1 MAGILEGGVFRGLEK
16 LEPVGWESTAGI
28 IAARIRARILDGTF
42 APGSPLGEA
51 QLAARLGVS
60 RGPVREAM
68 QRLIQEGLLT
78 NRRNRGVCVVSLGED
93 EIADIYFARSVIEK
107 EAARILMRSGDTASL
122 DELEDIA
129 SRMSE
134 AAGAVEWAELT
145 NLDLRFHETL
155 VGASG
160 SGRLVRMFGT
170 LVAETRICLS
180 QLEPAYPDHE
190 NLVEEHQN
198 LLEAMRRG
206 DEPGT
211 LELIDKHLA
220 DAVRDLRK
228 NREWGVE
235 SGESGD
241 S

>member
-1 MAGILEGGVFRGLEK
+1 MFRGLEK

-28 IAARIRARILDGTF
+28 IASRIRERIIDGTF

-51 QLAARLGVS
+51 QLASRLGVS

-78 NRRNRGVCVVSLGED
+78 NRRNRGVCVISLDED
-93 EIADIYFARSVIEK
+93 DIADIYSARSVIEK
-107 EAARILMRSGDTASL
+107 EASRILIRTGDTASL
-122 DELEDIA
+122 GELEELT

-134 AAGAVEWAELT
+134 AAGTVEWAELT

-160 SGRLVRMFGT
+160 SGRLMRMFGT

-180 QLEPAYPDHE
+180 QLEPAYPVHE
-190 NLVEEHQN
+190 HLVEEHRS
-198 LLEAMRRG
+198 LLEAMRLG
-206 DEPGT
+206 DEGRT

-228 NREWGVE
+228 NRE
-235 SGESGD
+235 SGD

>member
-1 MAGILEGGVFRGLEK
+1 MEK

-28 IAARIRARILDGTF
+28 IAARIRARIMDGTF

-51 QLAARLGVS
+51 QLASRLGVS

-68 QRLIQEGLLT
+68 QRLIQEGLLI
-78 NRRNRGVCVVSLGED
+78 NRRNRGVCVISLGD
-93 EIADIYFARSVIEK
+93 DAISDIYSARSVIEK
-107 EAARILMRSGDTASL
+107 EAARTLIQTGDTASL
-122 DELEDIA
+122 DELEVLIA
-129 SRMSE
+129 RMSE

-155 VGASG
+155 VASSG

-180 QLEPAYPDHE
+180 QLEPAYPVHE
-190 NLVEEHQN
+190 HLVEEHRS

-206 DEPGT
+206 DEKKT
-211 LELIDKHLA
+211 LELVDKHLA

-228 NREWGVE
+228 NRERGNRERGVE
-235 SGESGD
+235 KNEEPKT
-241 S
+241 

>member
-1 MAGILEGGVFRGLEK
+1 MSRGIEK

-28 IAARIRARILDGTF
+28 IASRIRERIIDGTF

-78 NRRNRGVCVVSLGED
+78 NRRNRGVCVVSLGEKD
-93 EIADIYFARSVIEK
+93 IADVYFARSVIEK
-107 EAARILMRSGDTASL
+107 EAARILIRSDGVAAFG
-122 DELEDIA
+122 ELEDLA
-129 SRMSE
+129 ARMSE

-180 QLEPAYPDHE
+180 QLEPAYPAHE
-190 NLVEEHQN
+190 RLVEEHRS
-198 LLEAMRRG
+198 LLAAMRRG
-206 DEPGT
+206 DETKT
-211 LELIDKHLA
+211 LDLIEKHLA
-220 DAVRDLRK
+220 DAVRDLRE
-228 NREWGVE
+228 NRG
-235 SGESGD
+235 SGNS
-241 S
+241 

>member
-1 MAGILEGGVFRGLEK
+1 MFRGLEK

-28 IAARIRARILDGTF
+28 IASRIRARIIDGTF

-51 QLAARLGVS
+51 QLASRLGVS

-78 NRRNRGVCVVSLGED
+78 NRRNRGVCVISLGED
-93 EIADIYFARSVIEK
+93 DITDIYFARSIIEK
-107 EAARILMRSGDTASL
+107 EAARTLIRTGDTASL
-122 DELEDIA
+122 GELEDLTA
-129 SRMSE
+129 RMSE
-134 AAGAVEWAELT
+134 AAGTVEWAELT

-180 QLEPAYPDHE
+180 QLEPAYPVHE
-190 NLVEEHQN
+190 HLVEEHRS
-198 LLEAMRRG
+198 LLDAMRRG
-206 DEPGT
+206 DERRT
-211 LELIDKHLA
+211 LEFIDKHLA
-220 DAVRDLRK
+220 DAVRDLRES
-228 NREWGVE
+228 REPGMG
-235 SGESGD
+235 SGGAGGS
-241 S
+241 